1 MKFQPLFAACLLSLS
16 SLSAAQM
23 PDGSPEEERYQIE
36 FRDAS
41 IREFIASISRL
52 TGRPFVVDPRVQ
64 GTITLTSQGGLTRD
78 ELYRVFQSEM
88 QVNGYAV
95 VELPDG
101 QVRIVP
107 DELARSQPIPIGTGD
122 RQGGGVAT
130 RIIETRNLEAT
141 VLASILEPLVDAR
154 TGTITTNPSGRQ
166 VVITDWQDNLDRL
179 ARLAQLLDDRQESQA
194 EVIPVE
200 HTSPDELAETL
211 DGLLREGEG
220 RGPRI
225 IAAPRAGALLV
236 LGSPTE
242 RQRVRQLVAGLD
254 TSVERHVRTRV
265 VYLNHAVAED
275 VLKVLEALHT
285 DGAISPAD
293 EEGQRVALPVPGGAD
308 ETAFAV
314 HPSTNALIMTGPP
327 DKVEAYLS
335 IVEQLDIR
343 RAQVAVEAII
353 AEITES
359 RARQL
364 GMQWL
369 FADTGSGSTVP
380 VAGVNFATSGSTG
393 ITALATAAAT
403 EDTSALGN
411 LLSGLNGITTGI
423 GRLDSSGISFA
434 ALLRALRSDADTN
447 LLSTPSLMTLD
458 NAEAYILVGQ
468 EVPFITGSTTVDN
481 ANPFQTIQRE
491 DVGIK
496 LRIRPQISAD
506 NTIRLAIAQ
515 EVSSVD
521 SNVNASDVVTNK
533 REIETTVSTRDGGIV
548 VLGGLISNQ
557 SSSTRQQ
564 VPLLGE
570 IPLLGNLFRYS
581 DTSRE
586 KQNLMVFI
594 RARVIR
600 DDRALDAGT
609 ARKYRHMRAQQLL
622 RDLEQDQVLP
632 PLESQV
638 VSLDNLYPS
647 GRERLG
653 ELVP

>member
-1 MKFQPLFAACLLSLS
+1 MTPRPLVAALFLLALS
-16 SLSAAQM
+16 SLSAAQV
-23 PDGSPEEERYQIE
+23 PDTPPEEERYRVE
-36 FRDAS
+36 FRDTS

-64 GTITLTSQGGLTRD
+64 GTITLTSQDALTRA
-78 ELYRVFQSEM
+78 ELYRLFQSEL
-88 QVNGYAV
+88 QVNGYAA

-107 DELARSQPIPIGTGD
+107 DELARTQPIPTGTGD

-130 RIIETRNLEAT
+130 RIIETRHLDAT

-179 ARLAQLLDDRQESQA
+179 DRLARLLDERQESQA
-194 EVIPVE
+194 EVIPVA
-200 HTSPDELAETL
+200 HTRPDELAETL
-211 DGLLREGEG
+211 DGLLGEGEG

-225 IAAPRAGALLV
+225 IAAPRADALLV
-236 LGSPTE
+236 LGSPAQ
-242 RQRVRQLVAGLD
+242 RQRVRELVAGLD
-254 TSVERHVRTRV
+254 TAVERHVRTRV
-265 VYLNHAVAED
+265 VYLNHAAAED
-275 VLKVLEALHT
+275 VLKVLEELNTSALSKVSE
-285 DGAISPAD
+285 DGQGVELPA
-293 EEGQRVALPVPGGAD
+293 PGGSVG
-308 ETAFAV
+308 TAFAM
-314 HPSTNALIMTGPP
+314 HPSTNALVLTGPP
-327 DKVEAYLS
+327 DRLEAYLS
-335 IVEQLDIR
+335 IIEQLDIR

-411 LLSGLNGITTGI
+411 LLGSLNGITTGF

-533 REIETTVSTRDGGIV
+533 REIETAVSTRDGGIV

-564 VPLLGE
+564 VPLLGR
-570 IPLLGNLFRYS
+570 IPLVGNLFRYS

-622 RDLEQDQVLP
+622 RDLEEDQVLP
-632 PLESQV
+632 PLESQL
-638 VSLDNLYPS
+638 VSLDALYPS
-647 GRERLG
+647 GRKRLG
-653 ELVP
+653 ELLP